1 MYNAVAGMECVWKH
15 GIAKRETEGTDVMDK
30 NRGKNGGKK
39 RKRSV
44 WKPVV
49 LILAVLLVGAGAVSL
64 YLWNRSKSEPYD
76 AFETVWSGTLNRNA
90 AMEYIPYS
98 NGYMKVSRDGA
109 EAVNAYGSLAWNV
122 SYDMNEPIAA
132 VCREYAAVGD
142 YGNKLVYMMD
152 GTGTLYWKSVP
163 YAIREVEASAV
174 GVTAVR
180 MNDGMSDYIQMITLA
195 GDVLVEIKTLE
206 NRDGFPVDIALSE
219 DGTKLVTSY
228 LVINDEKA
236 EGWLTF
242 YNFGEVGQNY
252 ANNLTAVFKYENV
265 IPEVRFMD
273 NNTVCAFLEN
283 GVDLYTVPELP
294 ELVAE
299 LLSEEPILRVCTDD
313 KHLAVMT
320 DNTRNGTVAR
330 TVVYDKKAQVVFDRT
345 MMESFEDILLSGE
358 NIVFYNEG
366 ACLMTGL
373 NGQLKFND
381 TLADTC
387 ISKLFPIGEK
397 NAVMVLEDETVK
409 TIRFVHTKEE

>member
-1 MYNAVAGMECVWKH
+1 MYNAVAGMEYVWKH
-15 GIAKRETEGTDVMDK
+15 GFVKRETEGTGVMDK

-39 RKRSV
+39 KKQSV
-44 WKPVV
+44 WKPLV
-49 LILAVLLVGAGAVSL
+49 LILVVLLIGAGAVSI
-64 YLWNRSKSEPYD
+64 YLWNRSQSEPYD
-76 AFETVWSGTLNRNA
+76 SFETVWSGTLNRNA

-122 SYDMNEPIAA
+122 SYDMNEPVAA

-142 YGNKLVYMMD
+142 YGNELVYMMD
-152 GTGTLYWKSVP
+152 GTGTLYWKNVP
-163 YAIREVEASAV
+163 YAIREVETSAV

-180 MNDGMSDYIQMITLA
+180 MNDGMSDYIQLITLA

-228 LVINDEKA
+228 LVINDAKA

-273 NNTVCAFLEN
+273 NDTVCAFLEN

-294 ELVAE
+294 GLVAE
-299 LLSEEPILRVCTDD
+299 LTSEEPILRVCADD
-313 KHLAVMT
+313 KHLAVVT
-320 DNTRNGTVAR
+320 DNTKNGTVAR
-330 TVVYDKKAQVVFDRT
+330 AVVYDKKAQVVFDRT
-345 MMESFEDILLSGE
+345 MVESFEDILLSGE

-366 ACLMTGL
+366 ACLMMGL
-373 NGQLKFND
+373 NGQLKFNG
-381 TLADTC
+381 TLEGTH
-387 ISKLFPIGEK
+387 ISKIVPTGEK
-397 NAVMVLEDETVK
+397 NAIMVLEDETVK